1 MLTIVQM
8 FRDCGVCYKWKTP
21 HKKKIKQHLVDI
33 TTLQPRKKSG
43 RIVARPQASMAK
55 KRGSSMPASKNKC
68 DTNNNKKLS
77 KEQYDNTSFEY
88 QQQIILLKEGCIT
101 CKMHLQL

>member
-1 MLTIVQM
+1 M

-33 TTLQPRKKSG
+33 TTSQPHRKSG

-55 KRGSSMPASKNKC
+55 EGGSSMHASKNKC
-68 DTNNNKKLS
+68 DTNSNKELS
-77 KEQYDNTSFEY
+77 KEQYDSTSFE
-88 QQQIILLKEGCIT
+88 
-101 CKMHLQL
+101 